1 MGFPFDSHEMLGDL
15 SSMQTI
21 FRRLRKLKAN
31 SFTLVELLV
40 VISIIGLLAGLAVPA
55 IQGGLD
61 KAKQQTDVSNARQL
75 GIILFGEAND
85 NNGMYRRNLELTN
98 TNVGATIDVFKGLF
112 ADKVLTSPKI
122 LAGNGVVAA
131 TSTNNLSAANVAWA
145 YGNGC
150 DTSDDGEIPLLIT
163 KGTDAAFGQADITPD
178 KAKCPWKDK
187 GVVIYYIGN
196 NATFKKTSSGKISGA
211 LTTNKPANTSAKIA
225 DPS

>member
-1 MGFPFDSHEMLGDL
+1 MTTLIRNL
-15 SSMQTI
+15 K
-21 FRRLRKLKAN
+21 KLKAN

-75 GIILFGEAND
+75 GIIMFGEAND
-85 NNGMYRRNLELTN
+85 NNGLYRRNTELTN
-98 TNVGATIDVFKGLF
+98 TNIGSTLDVFKGLF
-112 ADKVLTSPKI
+112 ADKILTSPKI
-122 LAGNGVVAA
+122 LAGNGVTPA
-131 TSTNNLSAANVAWA
+131 TSTNNLVAANVAWA

-163 KGTDAAFGQADITPD
+163 KGTDATFGQTDITPD
-178 KAKCPWKDK
+178 KTRCPWKDK
-187 GVVIYYIGN
+187 GVVIYFIGN
-196 NATFKKTSSGKISGA
+196 NATFKKASAGKIPNA

-225 DPS
+225 DPT

>member
-1 MGFPFDSHEMLGDL
+1 
-15 SSMQTI
+15 MQKL
-21 FRRLRKLKAN
+21 FRRMRKLKAN

-75 GIILFGEAND
+75 GIILFSEAND
-85 NNGMYRRNLELTN
+85 NNGLYRRNTELTN
-98 TNVGATIDVFKGLF
+98 TNIGSTLDAFKGLF

-122 LAGNGVVAA
+122 LAGTGVTPA
-131 TSTNNLSAANVAWA
+131 TTTNNIAAANVAWA

-150 DTSDDGEIPLLIT
+150 DTSDDGEIPLLVT
-163 KGTDAAFGQADITPD
+163 KGTDAAYGQTDITPD
-178 KAKCPWKDK
+178 KSKCPWKDK
-187 GVVIYYIGN
+187 GVVLYFLGQ
-196 NATFKKTSSGKISGA
+196 NATFKKTSAGKIPGA

>member
-1 MGFPFDSHEMLGDL
+1 MQNFLG
-15 SSMQTI
+15 
-21 FRRLRKLKAN
+21 RLAKLKAN

-85 NNGMYRRNLELTN
+85 NNGMYRRNLDLTN
-98 TNVGATIDVFKGLF
+98 TNTGSTLDVYKGLF
-112 ADKVLTSPKI
+112 QDKVLTSAKI
-122 LAGNGVVAA
+122 LAGTGVVPA
-131 TSTNNLSAANVAWA
+131 TSTNNVTAANIALA

-163 KGTDAAFGQADITPD
+163 KGTDAAYGQTDVTPD
-178 KAKCPWKDK
+178 KSKCPWKDK
-187 GVVIYYIGN
+187 GVVIYFIGN
-196 NATFKKTSSGKISGA
+196 NATFKKTSSGKIPNA
-211 LTTNKPANTSAKIA
+211 LTTNKPAYANAKIS

>member
-1 MGFPFDSHEMLGDL
+1 
-15 SSMQTI
+15 MQKL
-21 FRRLRKLKAN
+21 FRRVRKLKAN

-75 GIILFGEAND
+75 GIMLFSEAND
-85 NNGMYRRNLELTN
+85 NNGMYRRNTELTN
-98 TNVGATIDVFKGLF
+98 TNIGSTLDVFKGLF

-122 LAGNGVVAA
+122 LAGTGVTPA
-131 TSTNNLSAANVAWA
+131 TTTNNLAAANVAWA

-163 KGTDAAFGQADITPD
+163 KGTDASYGQTDITPD
-178 KAKCPWKDK
+178 KSKCPWKDK
-187 GVVIYYIGN
+187 GVVLYFLGQ
-196 NATFKKTSSGKISGA
+196 NATFKKTSAGKIPNA
-211 LTTNKPANTSAKIA
+211 LTTNKPANTSAKIS

>member
-1 MGFPFDSHEMLGDL
+1 MHYFFCKFK
-15 SSMQTI
+15 Q
-21 FRRLRKLKAN
+21 LKAN

-98 TNVGATIDVFKGLF
+98 TNIGSTLDVFRGLF
-112 ADKVLTSPKI
+112 ADKVLTTTKI
-122 LAGNGVVAA
+122 LAGNGVTAAA
-131 TSTNNLSAANVAWA
+131 TTNNLAAANIAWA

-163 KGTDAAFGQADITPD
+163 KGTDAAFGKADITPD
-178 KAKCPWKDK
+178 KSKCPWKDK
-187 GVVIYYIGN
+187 GVVLYLIGN
-196 NATFKKTSSGKISGA
+196 SATFKKSTAGKIPA
-211 LTTNKPANTSAKIA
+211 AITTNMPANASAKIA

>member
-1 MGFPFDSHEMLGDL
+1 MDNLLH
-15 SSMQTI
+15 
-21 FRRLRKLKAN
+21 RLRKLKAN

-85 NNGMYRRNLELTN
+85 NNGVYRRNTALTN
-98 TNVGATIDVFKGLF
+98 TEIGSTMDVFNGLL
-112 ADKVLTSPKI
+112 ADKVLTSAKI
-122 LAGNGVVAA
+122 LAGTGVTPA
-131 TSTNNLSAANVAWA
+131 TTINITAANVAWA

-150 DTSDDGEIPLLIT
+150 DTSDDGEIPLLLT
-163 KGTDAAFGQADITPD
+163 KGTDAAFGQTDITPD
-178 KAKCPWKDK
+178 KSKCPWKDK
-187 GVVIYYIGN
+187 GVVIYFIGN
-196 NATFKKTSSGKISGA
+196 NATFKKTSAGKIPNA
-211 LTTNKPANTSAKIA
+211 LTTNKPANTSAKIE

>member
-1 MGFPFDSHEMLGDL
+1 
-15 SSMQTI
+15 MQKL
-21 FRRLRKLKAN
+21 FRKFGKLKAN

-61 KAKQQTDVSNARQL
+61 KAKQGVDVSNARQL
-75 GIILFGEAND
+75 GMILFQEAND
-85 NNGMYRRNLELTN
+85 NNGMFRRATELTN
-98 TNVGATIDVFKGLF
+98 TNIGSTMDVFRGLF
-112 ADKVLTSPKI
+112 ADKSLTTPKI
-122 LAGNGVVAA
+122 LSGNGVTPA
-131 TSTNNLSAANVAWA
+131 TSTNDVAAANIAWA

-163 KGTDAAFGQADITPD
+163 KGTDAAFGQADVTPD
-178 KAKCPWKDK
+178 KSKSPWKDK
-187 GVVIYYIGN
+187 GVVIYTIGHS
-196 NATFKKTSSGKISGA
+196 ATFKKASAGKVPNA